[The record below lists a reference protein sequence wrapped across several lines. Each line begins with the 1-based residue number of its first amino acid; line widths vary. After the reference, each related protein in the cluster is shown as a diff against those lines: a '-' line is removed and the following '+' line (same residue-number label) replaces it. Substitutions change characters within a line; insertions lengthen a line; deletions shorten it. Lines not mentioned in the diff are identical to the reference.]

1 MTDFDVTDLNAA
13 LERIRTQAETDQIRI
28 TIHAQQEMVDE
39 DISLDQVR
47 QAIANGRILENYPQH
62 RRGPCCLV
70 NGRTE
75 SDRPLH
81 VVCTT
86 AQPVLII
93 ITTYE
98 PKPPK
103 WLTPTQRGRTS

>member
-1 MTDFDVTDLNAA
+1 MVDFDVTNLDAA
-13 LERIRTQAETDQIRI
+13 LQRIRVQAEAEEIRI

-39 DISLDQVR
+39 DISLDQIR
-47 QAIANGRILENYPQH
+47 QAVANGHIVENYPEH
-62 RRGPCCLV
+62 RRSPCCLV
-70 NGRTE
+70 NGRTQIG
-75 SDRPLH
+75 RPLH

-98 PKPPK
+98 PKLPK
-103 WLTPTQRGRTS
+103 WSTPTQRGGTS